1 MDVGKA
7 IFGLL
12 DDTANVKAL
21 VNNATTGTRI
31 YPSGYRVPTSTT
43 APFIIYHIVSTT
55 PTNTKNGVSTYDYV
69 VAQISV
75 FAQSYDTC
83 QDLSQKVRNALDY
96 YSGTH
101 RGVVIDKCFFESG
114 SNAFDDSFGDNG
126 IHQMDMDFRF
136 NINL

>member
-1 MDVGKA
+1 MDIGKA
-7 IFGLL
+7 ISSILRNTAGVSNYVGSRIFPQKIPFGE
-12 DDTANVKAL
+12 TMPAI
-21 VNNATTGTRI
+21 T
-31 YPSGYRVPTSTT
+31 Y
-43 APFIIYHIVSTT
+43 FIIDTT
-55 PTNTKNGVSTYDYV
+55 PNNTKNGVSTYDYV

-83 QDLSQKVRNALDY
+83 QDLSQKVRTALDY
-96 YSGTH
+96 YSGTT